1 MRGGEEVIYDYT
13 HNNEEE
19 CLEIE
24 IETLTG
30 QQREEVQLFNHDL
43 KDGRGKK
50 DTERYIQWLRYTVLP
65 TLHEYARVTYS
76 VLEIEETKAKIHIQM
91 KNKYGYDIG
100 TSDRAVKLA
109 LYLADYMGIDTD
121 NGIVRMNLSYGIG

>member
-1 MRGGEEVIYDYT
+1 MIYDYT
-13 HNNEEE
+13 HDNEEE

-24 IETLTG
+24 IEALTA
-30 QQREEVQLFNHDL
+30 QQKEEVLSFIHDL
-43 KDGRGKK
+43 KEGKGK
-50 DTERYIQWLRYTVLP
+50 RDTEQYIQWLRHTVIP

-76 VLEIEETKAKIHIQM
+76 VLEIEEAEVEIHIQM

-121 NGIVRMNLSYGIG
+121 SGMVRMNLSYGIG

>member
-1 MRGGEEVIYDYT
+1 MIYDYT
-13 HNNEEE
+13 HDNEEE

-24 IETLTG
+24 VKTLTA
-30 QQREEVQLFNHDL
+30 QQKEEVLSFIHDL
-43 KDGRGKK
+43 KEGRGKK
-50 DTERYIQWLRYTVLP
+50 DTGQYIQWLSHTVIP

-76 VLEIEETKAKIHIQM
+76 VLEIEEAEAEIHIQM

-100 TSDRAVKLA
+100 TADRAVKLA

-121 NGIVRMNLSYGIG
+121 NGMIRMNLSYGIG